1 MIVRELVTR
10 FGFNIDTAGQN
21 RVESSIDRLSG
32 MLQGLAAFA
41 SLRALAGVADSM
53 QSLEAR
59 IGMLPQTIGDVG
71 DAFNTISQR
80 ASNAKQSIDAYGSFY
95 VKAGNATQD
104 FISSQDE
111 LLRVVD
117 GAAFGLAASGATAA
131 GQSQAFFQLGQAI
144 ASPIVQMEE
153 MNTLIDVAPDLFREL
168 GRVIPGANGNLKKFI
183 GTGQVTGKMLAEGLV
198 KAADIFEEKMRKM
211 PMSIGTATTL
221 ISNRFSTMVQN
232 MNRESQVVTTVANF
246 LLDGFAMV
254 ERGAQRFIDFVGG
267 NTNALKTLGIALAAL
282 LGPMA
287 LAGLVSVLGAVFSV
301 GGLVIG
307 GLILLGLVID
317 DIVTG
322 LNGGQ
327 SVFGDFLS
335 WMREGSVGAS
345 AFQGALIALGAGLAL
360 YAVSLGAVAKAWI
373 LVKYSAMRAQIV
385 MAATWLAALGPMAL
399 VLAGIAAVSAAIL
412 YMYNNWEKVK
422 GFFVQLVGGGAP
434 SVPSVGA
441 GAVAGASAGGG
452 TTVDARQTV
461 NLTVPAGTPESQQA
475 FLKNAA
481 AAAMGEGMEKKIAR
495 DMAMAGGF

>member
-1 MIVRELVTR
+1 MAVIRELVTR
-10 FGFNIDTAGQN
+10 FGFSVDSAGIN

-71 DAFNTISQR
+71 EAFNEVSKNATANRQSLVAYGAFYTKVGQAAKNLITEQGDLLKVTNTISQ
-80 ASNAKQSIDAYGSFY
+80 A
-95 VKAGNATQD
+95 
-104 FISSQDE
+104 
-111 LLRVVD
+111 LVV
-117 GAAFGLAASGATAA
+117 GGATTAEA
-131 GQSQAFFQLGQAI
+131 QSAMLQFGQALG
-144 ASPIVQMEE
+144 SGVLQGEE
-153 MNTLIDVAPDLFREL
+153 FRAMAESAPQYLDALAESMGYPREQ
-168 GRVIPGANGNLKKFI
+168 LKKMASD
-183 GTGQVTGKMLAEGLV
+183 GKLTS
-198 KAADIFEEKMRKM
+198 KAVIEATLKMSTIFEEKFRQM
-211 PMSIGTATTL
+211 PMTIGQATT
-221 ISNRFSTMVQN
+221 IIGNRFSTMVQN

-287 LAGLVSVLGAVFSV
+287 LAGLVSVLGAVFSI
-301 GGLVIG
+301 GGLVVG
-307 GLILLGLVID
+307 GLILLGLAIED
-317 DIVTG
+317 LITWA
-322 LNGGQ
+322 NGGE
-327 SVFGDFLS
+327 SSFGDFLDS
-335 WMREGSVGAS
+335 METDPITGILMAVLGFVGALRLLSSGLLLTIGRFAMLGVS
-345 AFQGALIALGAGLAL
+345 ALFNGARIGAGMLLAMGPIGL
-360 YAVSLGAVAKAWI
+360 LIGAF
-373 LVKYSAMRAQIV
+373 
-385 MAATWLAALGPMAL
+385 AALAGGIYL
-399 VLAGIAAVSAAIL
+399 VGQ
-412 YMYNNWEKVK
+412 NWDKIK
-422 GFFVQLVGGGAP
+422 GFFMNLVGISP
-434 SVPSVGA
+434 STPNVGA